1 MIISCPKCSARFMI
15 DEKVLLPNGRLVR
28 CTKCKNSWRE
38 MVSDDAPK
46 GAENQPSDKSKT
58 NVEQASPPEGSSSAL
73 ENTSKG
79 SENLDEK
86 EEGLDLA
93 INKKRPKSRQNA
105 RNKNLPALQKQQKP
119 DKSGWIILI
128 SFLTLITCAFLLL
141 PSKVVEYWPSS
152 AELYKKINIDPSA
165 RDNDSET
172 KETIPVSSYLLI
184 KHLKGQPT
192 LQNGVNILTI
202 SGEIHNLTDKEQKT
216 VPILISL
223 LGEKKRPL
231 RKWQIKPSAKVIPPK
246 EFVFF
251 SSSLPN
257 PPINTRDIRTNF
269 VDEDTDKTA
278 H

>member
-1 MIISCPKCSARFMI
+1 MI

-28 CTKCKNSWRE
+28 CTKCKHSWRE
-38 MVSDDAPK
+38 MVPDDAEK
-46 GAENQPSDKSKT
+46 GAENQPSDKPKT

-105 RNKNLPALQKQQKP
+105 RNKNLPALQKQQKS
-119 DKSGWIILI
+119 DKAGWIILT

-165 RDNDSET
+165 RHKGSET
-172 KETIPVSSYLLI
+172 KEKIPVSSYFLI

-216 VPILISL
+216 VSILISL
-223 LGEKKRPL
+223 LDEKKRPL
-231 RKWQIKPSAKVIPPK
+231 RKWKIRPSAKVIPPN
-246 EFVFF
+246 EFVIF

-257 PPINTRDIRTNF
+257 PPADTRDIRANF
-269 VDEDTDKTA
+269 ADEETA
-278 H
+278 ETSH